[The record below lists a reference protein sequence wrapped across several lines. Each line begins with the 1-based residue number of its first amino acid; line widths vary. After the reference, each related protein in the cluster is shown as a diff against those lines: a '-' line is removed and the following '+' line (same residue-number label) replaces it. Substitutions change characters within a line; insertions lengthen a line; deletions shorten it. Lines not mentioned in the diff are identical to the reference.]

1 MYNSHILALPNVS
14 RRPHGLAA
22 LRNMIATYRARRRFR
37 WDLERIANDNP
48 HLIDDM
54 GLARWQVEAEVAK
67 RFWEV

>member
-1 MYNSHILALPNVS
+1 MNNSHILALPNMS
-14 RRPHGLAA
+14 YRHHSLAT
-22 LRNMIATYRARRRFR
+22 LRNMIAMYRARRRFR
-37 WDLERIANDNP
+37 ADLERIARDNP